1 MALAALAIPAPSAGQ
16 ARELWASEDGR
27 STLELRAFY
36 KLFAAGV
43 RLQPGLHEGTEAL
56 AGLFERVRLE
66 QPGVQVPD
74 VIALPGHGASAA
86 QTARGWGRLL
96 IKNRVELS
104 AGWQVDATLASDR
117 GLLGTAGFGGSIPVA
132 GTRVA
137 SRRLTDFDPV
147 LAERGEFLV
156 QHNLDLLAVKFIL
169 PKGELVVGRQVL
181 SWGTGRFWNPTDL
194 LSPFAPTDVDR
205 EVRHGVDAVRFSMAL
220 GKTALLDL
228 LWLPQKEGW
237 AQGGVARA
245 QANLKGFDL
254 SFSAAKY
261 LSDVVLGTDAAGD
274 LGPLGVHAEV
284 AYTLPLENLGGP
296 GPVKVGERFV
306 RGVAGVEWRP
316 AEKWVLGGEY
326 YFNGFGA
333 TEVADY
339 ALKLQQRP
347 RRPRR
352 GVRCGPPLPGS
363 HRGVAGERPAVAAGA
378 RRRQPRRSERPAGAG
393 AGALGAAARD
403 RPGRGLHPAGSLSR
417 PRTAAP
423 PDDGRRAG
431 PERRVHAGHFDA
443 GLAQRVR
450 HLAGR
455 PVRAAGRVLLTPDS
469 PEVCTMQQCRT

>member
-1 MALAALAIPAPSAGQ
+1 MKRKMQPARLAAAVALAALAIPAPSAGQ
-16 ARELWASEDGR
+16 AREVWASEDGR

-132 GTRVA
+132 GTQVA
-137 SRRLTDFDPV
+137 SRRLTDFDRV

-156 QHNLDLLAVKFIL
+156 QQNLDLLAVKFIL

-228 LWLPQKEGW
+228 LYLPQKEGW

-339 ALKLQQRP
+339 ALKLQSGRVARGEVFGAGRHYLGLTAAWQASDLLSLQALVVGNLGDPSALLVPVLEHWARQRVIVRAGGYIP
-347 RRPRR
+347 LGASPDPEPLRRLTTADVLAR
-352 GVRCGPPLPGS
+352 S
-363 HRGVAGERPAVAAGA
+363 AAFTQATSTLGL
-378 RRRQPRRSERPAGAG
+378 RSEYGTSPAGLFAQ
-393 AGALGAAARD
+393 LG
-403 RPGRGLHPAGSLSR
+403 
-417 PRTAAP
+417 
-423 PDDGRRAG
+423 
-431 PERRVHAGHFDA
+431 VYF
-443 GLAQRVR
+443 
-450 HLAGR
+450 
-455 PVRAAGRVLLTPDS
+455 
-469 PEVCTMQQCRT
+469 